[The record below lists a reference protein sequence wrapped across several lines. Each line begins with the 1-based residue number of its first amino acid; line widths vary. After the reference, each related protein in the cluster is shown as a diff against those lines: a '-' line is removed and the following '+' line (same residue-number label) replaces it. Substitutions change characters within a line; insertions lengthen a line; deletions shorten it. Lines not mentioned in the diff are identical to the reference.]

1 MAGGAH
7 SRSRDHEGK
16 SCLSWIHACANIV
29 SLSVLQVTSSSDD
42 ISRFQPICRERLR
55 IPLHVAM
62 NLIFSCDVTG
72 DTGDTKD
79 KKIPLARTEFD
90 DQAWTGMDIYRL
102 ERGGRKEKKGSGSDL
117 ISSACFHVVMKYLKI
132 SLFSFSFIFDS
143 GQLEIKKRFFFGIKF
158 IICFCLFCLYQPLL
172 CYCASLERN
181 YITASQYASVDTLA
195 TFKFEV
201 NCFVQ
206 LAVVFRITERLQR
219 RHF

>member
-90 DQAWTGMDIYRL
+90 HQAWTGMDIYRL
-102 ERGGRKEKKGSGSDL
+102 ERGGRK
-117 ISSACFHVVMKYLKI
+117 
-132 SLFSFSFIFDS
+132 
-143 GQLEIKKRFFFGIKF
+143 KKRK
-158 IICFCLFCLYQPLL
+158 
-172 CYCASLERN
+172 
-181 YITASQYASVDTLA
+181 
-195 TFKFEV
+195 EV
-201 NCFVQ
+201 EVISFRQ
-206 LAVVFRITERLQR
+206 RVFT
-219 RHF
+219 